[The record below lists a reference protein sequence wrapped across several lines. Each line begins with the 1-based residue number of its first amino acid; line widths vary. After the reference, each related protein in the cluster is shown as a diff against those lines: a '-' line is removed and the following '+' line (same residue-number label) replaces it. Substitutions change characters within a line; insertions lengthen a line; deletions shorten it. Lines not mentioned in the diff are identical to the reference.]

1 MAYKN
6 FKATE
11 IIEEIGAE
19 LRKIR
24 TDKNQTISRVA
35 LELAK
40 NGLHI
45 SNTLLGRIEN
55 GERRID
61 DNTLNDICNYYQVD
75 PSSVIIAASKEHI
88 RRFSETPNDNSA
100 SSAPVGTEH
109 VYALYH
115 NLNAEGQKEVAIDI
129 DHCVRFF
136 IFSRNIYTYLHAPAP
151 FLFL

>member
-24 TDKNQTISRVA
+24 IDNNQTISHVA
-35 LELAK
+35 NKLAEK
-40 NGLHI
+40 GFHI
-45 SNTLLGRIEN
+45 SSTLLSRIEN

-61 DNTLNDICNYYQVD
+61 DDTLNAICNYYQID

-88 RRFSETPNDNSA
+88 RRLAECLSDNATASESVEIDYMN
-100 SSAPVGTEH
+100 
-109 VYALYH
+109 ALYH
-115 NLNAEGQKEVAIDI
+115 NLNTEGQKEVTNLMKLMAYMDA
-129 DHCVRFF
+129 FKK
-136 IFSRNIYTYLHAPAP
+136 LQ
-151 FLFL
+151 

>member
-24 TDKNQTISRVA
+24 TGSNQTISHVA
-35 LELAK
+35 VKLAEK
-40 NGLHI
+40 GFHI

-61 DNTLNDICNYYQVD
+61 DDMLNAICNYYKVD

-88 RRFSETPNDNSA
+88 RRLSERLSDNAAVSER
-100 SSAPVGTEH
+100 VETEQL
-109 VYALYH
+109 YALYH
-115 NLNAEGQKEVAIDI
+115 NLNAEGQKEVTNLMRLMAYMEA
-129 DHCVRFF
+129 FKK
-136 IFSRNIYTYLHAPAP
+136 LQ
-151 FLFL
+151 

>member
-24 TDKNQTISRVA
+24 TGSNQTISHVA
-35 LELAK
+35 VKLAEK
-40 NGLHI
+40 GFHI

-61 DNTLNDICNYYQVD
+61 DDMLNAICNYYEVD

-88 RRFSETPNDNSA
+88 RRLSERLSDNAATSE
-100 SSAPVGTEH
+100 PIETEQL
-109 VYALYH
+109 YALYH
-115 NLNAEGQKEVAIDI
+115 NLNADGQKEVTNLMRLMAYMDA
-129 DHCVRFF
+129 FKK
-136 IFSRNIYTYLHAPAP
+136 LQ
-151 FLFL
+151 

>member
-24 TDKNQTISRVA
+24 TDNNQTISHVA

-40 NGLHI
+40 KGLHI

-61 DNTLNDICNYYQVD
+61 DDTLNAICNYYKVD

-88 RRFSETPNDNSA
+88 RRLSESLSDNAVA
-100 SSAPVGTEH
+100 SEPFETEQL
-109 VYALYH
+109 YALYH
-115 NLNAEGQKEVAIDI
+115 NLNAEGQKEVTNLMRLMAYMDA
-129 DHCVRFF
+129 FKK
-136 IFSRNIYTYLHAPAP
+136 LQ
-151 FLFL
+151 

>member
-24 TDKNQTISRVA
+24 TDNNQTISHVA

-40 NGLHI
+40 KGLHI

-61 DNTLNDICNYYQVD
+61 DDTLNAICNYYKVD

-88 RRFSETPNDNSA
+88 RRLSERLSDNAAVSER
-100 SSAPVGTEH
+100 VETEQL
-109 VYALYH
+109 YALYH
-115 NLNAEGQKEVAIDI
+115 NLNAEGQKEVTNLMRLMAYMEA
-129 DHCVRFF
+129 FKK
-136 IFSRNIYTYLHAPAP
+136 LQ
-151 FLFL
+151 

>member
-24 TDKNQTISRVA
+24 TGSNQTIRHVA
-35 LELAK
+35 VKLAEK
-40 NGLHI
+40 GLHI

-61 DNTLNDICNYYQVD
+61 DDMLNAICNYYKVD

-88 RRFSETPNDNSA
+88 RRLSERLSDNAATSE
-100 SSAPVGTEH
+100 PIETEQL
-109 VYALYH
+109 YPLYH
-115 NLNAEGQKEVAIDI
+115 NLNADGQKEVTNLMRLMAYMDA
-129 DHCVRFF
+129 FKK
-136 IFSRNIYTYLHAPAP
+136 LQ
-151 FLFL
+151 

>member
-24 TDKNQTISRVA
+24 TESNQTISHVA
-35 LELAK
+35 SELA
-40 NGLHI
+40 NDGLHI

-61 DNTLNDICNYYQVD
+61 DDTLNAICNYYEID
-75 PSSVIIAASKEHI
+75 PSSVIIAASEEHI
-88 RRFSETPNDNSA
+88 RRLSRNPSDNAA
-100 SSAPVGTEH
+100 SSEPDETKQL
-109 VYALYH
+109 YALYQ
-115 NLNAEGQKEVAIDI
+115 NLNAEGQKEIAHLMRMMAYMDAFKKL
-129 DHCVRFF
+129 R
-136 IFSRNIYTYLHAPAP
+136 
-151 FLFL
+151 

>member
-24 TDKNQTISRVA
+24 TGSNQTISHVA
-35 LELAK
+35 VKLAEK
-40 NGLHI
+40 GFHI

-61 DNTLNDICNYYQVD
+61 DDMLNAICNYYKVD

-88 RRFSETPNDNSA
+88 RRLSERLSDNAATSEQIE
-100 SSAPVGTEH
+100 TEQL
-109 VYALYH
+109 YALYH
-115 NLNAEGQKEVAIDI
+115 NLNADGQKEITNLMRLMAYMDA
-129 DHCVRFF
+129 FKK
-136 IFSRNIYTYLHAPAP
+136 LQ
-151 FLFL
+151 

>member
-19 LRKIR
+19 LRMIR
-24 TDKNQTISRVA
+24 TDSNQTISHVA
-35 LELAK
+35 NKLAE

-61 DNTLNDICNYYQVD
+61 DDTLNAICNYYKVN
-75 PSSVIIAASKEHI
+75 PSSLIIAASKEHI
-88 RRFSETPNDNSA
+88 RRLSERQSDNAATSE
-100 SSAPVGTEH
+100 PIETEKL
-109 VYALYH
+109 YALYH
-115 NLNAEGQKEVAIDI
+115 NLNAEGQKEVAHLMRMMAYMDA
-129 DHCVRFF
+129 FKK
-136 IFSRNIYTYLHAPAP
+136 LQ
-151 FLFL
+151 

>member
-11 IIEEIGAE
+11 IIEEIGTE

-24 TDKNQTISRVA
+24 TDSNQTISHVA
-35 LELAK
+35 IELAK

-61 DNTLNDICNYYQVD
+61 DDTLNAICNYYNVA
-75 PSSVIIAASKEHI
+75 PSSVIIAASREHI
-88 RRFSETPNDNSA
+88 RRLSESPSENAAA
-100 SSAPVGTEH
+100 SEPAETEH
-109 VYALYH
+109 LYALYH
-115 NLNAEGQKEVAIDI
+115 NLNAEGKKEVTNLMRMMAYMDA
-129 DHCVRFF
+129 FKK
-136 IFSRNIYTYLHAPAP
+136 LQ
-151 FLFL
+151 

>member
-24 TDKNQTISRVA
+24 TDNNQTISHVA
-35 LELAK
+35 IKLAEK
-40 NGLHI
+40 GFQI

-61 DNTLNDICNYYQVD
+61 DDTLNAICNYYKVD

-88 RRFSETPNDNSA
+88 RRYLDPSSVELVNLSACLTTLLYQNGLRQNSCML
-100 SSAPVGTEH
+100 S
-109 VYALYH
+109 
-115 NLNAEGQKEVAIDI
+115 II
-129 DHCVRFF
+129 
-136 IFSRNIYTYLHAPAP
+136 I
-151 FLFL
+151 

>member
-24 TDKNQTISRVA
+24 TNSNLTISHVA
-35 LELAK
+35 TELAE

-61 DNTLNDICNYYQVD
+61 DETLNAICDYYKVD

-88 RRFSETPNDNSA
+88 QRLSENLTDNVAAHES
-100 SSAPVGTEH
+100 VETEH
-109 VYALYH
+109 LYDLYQ
-115 NLNAEGQKEVAIDI
+115 NLNAEGQKEVTNLMRLMAYMDAFKKL
-129 DHCVRFF
+129 R
-136 IFSRNIYTYLHAPAP
+136 
-151 FLFL
+151 

>member
-24 TDKNQTISRVA
+24 TGSNQTISHVA
-35 LELAK
+35 VKLAEK
-40 NGLHI
+40 GFHI

-61 DNTLNDICNYYQVD
+61 DDMLNAICNYYKVD

-88 RRFSETPNDNSA
+88 RRLSERLSDNAAVSER
-100 SSAPVGTEH
+100 VETEQL
-109 VYALYH
+109 YALYH
-115 NLNAEGQKEVAIDI
+115 NLNAEGQKEVTNLMRLMDYMEA
-129 DHCVRFF
+129 FKK
-136 IFSRNIYTYLHAPAP
+136 LQ
-151 FLFL
+151 

>member
-24 TDKNQTISRVA
+24 TDNNQTISHVA
-35 LELAK
+35 IKLAEE
-40 NGLHI
+40 GFHI

-61 DNTLNDICNYYQVD
+61 DDTLNAICDYYRVD

-88 RRFSETPNDNSA
+88 RRLSERLSDNAATSE
-100 SSAPVGTEH
+100 PIETEQL
-109 VYALYH
+109 YALYH
-115 NLNAEGQKEVAIDI
+115 NLNADGQKEVTNLMRLMAYMDA
-129 DHCVRFF
+129 FKK
-136 IFSRNIYTYLHAPAP
+136 LQ
-151 FLFL
+151 

>member
-24 TDKNQTISRVA
+24 TDNNQTISHVA

-61 DNTLNDICNYYQVD
+61 DDTLNAICNYYKVD
-75 PSSVIIAASKEHI
+75 PSSLIIAASKEHI
-88 RRFSETPNDNSA
+88 RRLSEIPSDNTAISE
-100 SSAPVGTEH
+100 PVETDH
-109 VYALYH
+109 LYALYH
-115 NLNAEGQKEVAIDI
+115 NLNTEGQKEVTNPM
-129 DHCVRFF
+129 RFMAYMEAF
-136 IFSRNIYTYLHAPAP
+136 KKLQ
-151 FLFL
+151 

>member
-24 TDKNQTISRVA
+24 TGSNQTISHVA
-35 LELAK
+35 NKLTE

-45 SNTLLGRIEN
+45 SSTLLSRIET

-61 DNTLNDICNYYQVD
+61 DDTLVAICAYYKIN

-88 RRFSETPNDNSA
+88 RRLSESQPGSA
-100 SSAPVGTEH
+100 APSEPANTEH
-109 VYALYH
+109 LRALYN
-115 NLNAEGQKEVAIDI
+115 NLNAEGQKEIANLMRLMAYMDTFKNPVAP
-129 DHCVRFF
+129 V
-136 IFSRNIYTYLHAPAP
+136 SK
-151 FLFL
+151 

>member
-24 TDKNQTISRVA
+24 TDSNQTISHVA
-35 LELAK
+35 IELAK

-45 SNTLLGRIEN
+45 SNTLLGRIET

-61 DNTLNDICNYYQVD
+61 DDTLNAICSYYKID

-88 RRFSETPNDNSA
+88 RRLSEPASDNA
-100 SSAPVGTEH
+100 DSSEPAETEH
-109 VYALYH
+109 LYALYH
-115 NLNAEGQKEVAIDI
+115 NLNADGQKEVTSLMRMMAYMDA
-129 DHCVRFF
+129 FKK
-136 IFSRNIYTYLHAPAP
+136 LQ
-151 FLFL
+151 

>member
-24 TDKNQTISRVA
+24 TDNNQTISHVA
-35 LELAK
+35 IKLAEK
-40 NGLHI
+40 GFQI

-61 DNTLNDICNYYQVD
+61 DDTLNAICNYYKVD

-88 RRFSETPNDNSA
+88 RRLSESQSDSDA
-100 SSAPVGTEH
+100 SPETIETDYLH
-109 VYALYH
+109 TLYH
-115 NLNAEGQKEVAIDI
+115 NLNAEGQKEVANLMRMMAYMDAFKK
-129 DHCVRFF
+129 R
-136 IFSRNIYTYLHAPAP
+136 R
-151 FLFL
+151 

>member
-24 TDKNQTISRVA
+24 TGNNQTIRHVA
-35 LELAK
+35 VKLAEK
-40 NGLHI
+40 GFHI

-61 DNTLNDICNYYQVD
+61 DDMLNAICNYYKVD

-88 RRFSETPNDNSA
+88 RRLSERLSDNAATSE
-100 SSAPVGTEH
+100 PIETEQL
-109 VYALYH
+109 YALYH
-115 NLNAEGQKEVAIDI
+115 NLNADGQKEVTNLMRLMAYMDA
-129 DHCVRFF
+129 FKK
-136 IFSRNIYTYLHAPAP
+136 LQ
-151 FLFL
+151 

>member
-24 TDKNQTISRVA
+24 TGNNQTIRCVA
-35 LELAK
+35 VGLAK

-61 DNTLNDICNYYQVD
+61 DDTLNAICNYYKVD

-88 RRFSETPNDNSA
+88 RRLSESQSDSDA
-100 SSAPVGTEH
+100 SPETIETDYLH
-109 VYALYH
+109 TLYH
-115 NLNAEGQKEVAIDI
+115 NLNAEGQKEVANLMRMMAYMDAFKK
-129 DHCVRFF
+129 R
-136 IFSRNIYTYLHAPAP
+136 R
-151 FLFL
+151 

>member
-24 TDKNQTISRVA
+24 IDNNQTISHVA
-35 LELAK
+35 NKLAEK
-40 NGLHI
+40 GFHI
-45 SNTLLGRIEN
+45 SNTLLSRIEN

-61 DNTLNDICNYYQVD
+61 DDTLNTICNYYQID

-88 RRFSETPNDNSA
+88 RRLSECLSDNATA
-100 SSAPVGTEH
+100 SESVEID
-109 VYALYH
+109 YMNALYH
-115 NLNAEGQKEVAIDI
+115 NLNTEGQKEVTNLMKLMAYMDA
-129 DHCVRFF
+129 FKK
-136 IFSRNIYTYLHAPAP
+136 LQ
-151 FLFL
+151 